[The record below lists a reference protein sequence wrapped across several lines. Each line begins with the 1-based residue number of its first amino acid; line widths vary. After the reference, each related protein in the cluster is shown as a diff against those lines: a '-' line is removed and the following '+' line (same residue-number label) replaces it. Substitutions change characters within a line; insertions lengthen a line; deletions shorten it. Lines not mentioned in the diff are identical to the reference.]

1 MNIAILS
8 ESYFPVINGVSAS
21 TDILFR
27 GLTARG
33 NRVTVIAPDHPDAEP
48 AEGVLRTGSI
58 ILKAA
63 KDYPL
68 PSPAGLAGLEDMLK
82 GIGPDVIHAQIPF
95 LYGFRGRSIARKLG
109 VPFVSVSHT
118 LYPEYVHYVPFAPG
132 PLAACAVKKYL
143 ARFYSSCDAVATP
156 SAMMKVELM
165 GYGVKREIR
174 IIPTGIRLPGEPG
187 AGDMR
192 ESLGIPRESRVLVY
206 MSRVAREKNLD
217 LLTEAYAGLQA
228 DYPDLTLLVI
238 GGGPYLEHMKRQA
251 AAGGGRY
258 VFTGMVDNS
267 RIYDYLR
274 CGDIFAFPS
283 VTETQGLAVCEAQ
296 AAGLPVVAVR
306 AGGVPENIVENTTGF
321 LTDNKAGD
329 FAGRI
334 RVLLDNEELRGKMSR
349 RAAEHAVNF
358 SIDGMLDRYEAFYR
372 STLEKRVREQ

>member
-8 ESYFPVINGVSAS
+8 ESCFPVINGVSAS

-27 GLTARG
+27 GLAARG
-33 NRVTVIAPDHPDAEP
+33 HRVTVIAPDHPDA
-48 AEGVLRTGSI
+48 ADTEGVLRTGSV
-58 ILKAA
+58 ILKPA

-68 PSPAGLAGLEDMLK
+68 PSLSGLAGLEDMLA
-82 GIGPDVIHAQIPF
+82 GIRPDVIHAQIPF
-95 LYGFRGRSIARKLG
+95 IYGLQGKRIARKLG

-132 PLAACAVKKYL
+132 ALAAFAVKKYL

-165 GYGVKREIR
+165 GYGVKREIK
-174 IIPTGIRLPGEPG
+174 IIPTGIRLPAGGG

-206 MSRVAREKNLD
+206 MSRVAKEKNLD
-217 LLTEAYAGLQA
+217 LLTEACAGLQA
-228 DYPDLTLLVI
+228 DYPGLTLLVI

-251 AAGGGRY
+251 AAGGYRC
-258 VFTGMVDNS
+258 VFTGMVENS

-274 CGDIFAFPS
+274 CGDIFVFPS

-306 AGGVPENIVENTTGF
+306 AGGVPENVVENRTGF
-321 LTDNKAGD
+321 LTGNSAED

-334 RVLLDNEELRGKMSR
+334 RVLLDNQELRRYMSR
-349 RAAEHAVNF
+349 WAAAHAANF
-358 SIDGMLDRYEAFYR
+358 SIDSMLDRYEAFYR
-372 STLEKRVREQ
+372 GALEKRAKEQ